1 MKALILAAGKDNRL
15 KPLIDEK
22 PVVLFEIESKP
33 LIFHMLD
40 RLLPLNLEEVIIVI
54 GYKHQMIADAVK
66 DNYKGLK
73 IRYVVNTKYDL
84 TNVIYSLWLA
94 KDYLQDGFI
103 SIDGGVLC
111 EAGLYMAIAHSEFE
125 NVMVVDHESEL
136 GADEMKTKIVNDE
149 IVAIGKELAV
159 NSAAQYGESIGVNKF
174 SGAFISQ
181 YFGTLDLLIND
192 GKVDLYYEDAIQ
204 MIIYDH
210 KIHRMN
216 IKGYNWIEIDKLE
229 EFEKANRLFSN
240 IHELSDHALSF
251 PNVETR
257 VISMQDLVFD
267 SRVRL
272 KCSECPKFGNSWTC
286 PPFPDDFEVHELL
299 GKYNRG
305 LLVFLKSTFST
316 EEEYNTVRR
325 SSTNTLH
332 RVLLDLEERAGELGY
347 YYSTSFIGGSC
358 KLCSDGCD
366 EEKCRFPQLARR
378 PLEAVGIDVVET
390 AKKCGVEIRFP
401 VQKYGYMYR
410 IGLLLLG

>member
-1 MKALILAAGKDNRL
+1 MKALILAAGKDDRL

-22 PVVLFEIESKP
+22 PVVLFEIENKP

-40 RLLPLNLEEVIIVI
+40 KLLPLNLEEVIILI

-73 IRYVVNTKYDL
+73 IKYLINDKYDS

-103 SIDGGVLC
+103 SIDGDVLC
-111 EAGLYMAIAHSEFE
+111 EAGLYMDVAHSEFE
-125 NVMVVDHESEL
+125 SVMVVDHESEL
-136 GADEMKTKIVNDE
+136 GADEMKAKVVNDE

-159 NSAAQYGESIGVNKF
+159 NSEAQYGESIGVNKF
-174 SGAFISQ
+174 SGAFVSQ
-181 YFGTLDLLIND
+181 YFGTVDSLIND
-192 GKVDLYYEDAIQ
+192 GKTDLYYEDAIQ
-204 MIIYDH
+204 MIINDH

-240 IHELSDHALSF
+240 IHELSDFVLSL
-251 PNVETR
+251 PNFETK

-267 SRVRL
+267 SRVLL
-272 KCSECPKFGNSWTC
+272 KCSECPKYGKTWTC
-286 PPFPDDFEVHELL
+286 PPFPDDFDVHALL
-299 GKYNRG
+299 SPYNRG
-305 LLVFLKSTFST
+305 LMVFLKSTFNT
-316 EEEYNTVRR
+316 EDEYNSVRQ

-332 RVLLDLEERAGELGY
+332 RVLLDLEKKAGMLGY
-347 YYSTSFIGGSC
+347 YYATSFIGGSC
-358 KLCSDGCD
+358 KLCPNGCD
-366 EEKCRFPQLARR
+366 EEKCRFPHLSRR

-390 AKKCGVEIRFP
+390 AKKCGVEIKFP
-401 VQKYGYMYR
+401 VQKYGYFYR
-410 IGLLLLG
+410 AGLLLLG